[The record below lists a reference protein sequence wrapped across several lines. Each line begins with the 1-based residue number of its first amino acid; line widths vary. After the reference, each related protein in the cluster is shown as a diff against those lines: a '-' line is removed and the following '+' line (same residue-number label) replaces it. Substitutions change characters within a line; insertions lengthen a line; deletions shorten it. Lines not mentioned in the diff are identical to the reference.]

1 MTGECTGPDGL
12 PQKFKNTTETK
23 DKDHFTLK
31 MYMVQPDGKE
41 ELAFTIE
48 YTRRK

>member
-1 MTGECTGPDGL
+1 MKGPD
-12 PQKFKNTTETK
+12 QMTFQMFKAGAS
-23 DKDHFTLK
+23 
-31 MYMVQPDGKE
+31 DGKE